1 MHNYVKKDRNQL
13 QGSREQA
20 FYCDALLTILYLEPR
35 DAFPV
40 PEWTQ
45 KTFDHQ
51 QYRCWMFRNK
61 NCFYGGHRC
70 SAFSIPGC
78 SIQKFSLNYD
88 HRVKYLIYLKG
99 AVMTVLCTMFLM
111 KCLKQFSKFNIL
123 HFTTHY
129 RSRYPVT
136 KWSHWRETSECHASI
151 AGEGVSEVSKSNC
164 QFLYPQTVW

>member
-1 MHNYVKKDRNQL
+1 MKGQESKLFTATHFWQLSSCVKFPIGA
-13 QGSREQA
+13 GSSLA
-20 FYCDALLTILYLEPR
+20 FFPWSLLYLEPR

-51 QYRCWMFRNK
+51 QYRYWIARNK
-61 NCFYGGHRC
+61 NCFNRGHRC

-99 AVMTVLCTMFLM
+99 AVMTVLRTMFLM
-111 KCLKQFSKFNIL
+111 KCLKRFSLIFSIL
-123 HFTTHY
+123 PLT

-136 KWSHWRETSECHASI
+136 KWSHWRETSECHASR
-151 AGEGVSEVSKSNC
+151 GGCLGS
-164 QFLYPQTVW
+164 F